1 MLKILYEDKAAA
13 VIEKPAALLSEP
25 APGGDDV
32 VTAFSR
38 QISAPCYLVHRLD
51 RGTGGAMLLAKSSR
65 AAADFSRLIQER
77 NGFEKEYLAVISGA
91 PEAPEGHFEDLLF
104 KDSQK
109 NKVFIV
115 KRERRGVKKA
125 ALDYRVLKTLEQNGK
140 VCSLVLVRLLT
151 GRTHQIRVQF
161 AGRKMSLLGDG
172 KYGSRDNH
180 CETALW
186 SYRLSYKDPR
196 TGKAVCARSLPPAEY
211 PWSLFEVENLVD
223 TEDSNA

>member
-1 MLKILYEDKAAA
+1 MLKILYEDKAAVVA
-13 VIEKPAALLSEP
+13 EKPAAMLSEP
-25 APGGDDV
+25 APGGEDI
-32 VTAFSR
+32 VTALSE
-38 QISAPCYLVHRLD
+38 QLGVQCCLVHRLD

-77 NGFEKEYLAVISGA
+77 NGFEKEYLAVVSGV

-125 ALDYRVLKTLEQNGK
+125 ALDYRVLKTVEQGGK
-140 VCSLVLVRLLT
+140 ACSLVLVRLLT

-161 AGRKMSLLGDG
+161 AGRKMPLLGDG
-172 KYGSRDNH
+172 KYGSRDNR

-186 SYRLSYKDPR
+186 SYRLAYTDPKS
-196 TGKAVCARSLPPAEY
+196 GKTVCARSLPPAEY
-211 PWSLFEVENLVD
+211 PWSLFDIQNLVK
-223 TEDSNA
+223 TEDTHA